1 MWQKAV
7 SSRIREK
14 KQLVAGASCVV
25 KLHQFSARETGQ
37 ESPRAFKGLNETG
50 DAQGGGILRTGNPAA
65 NCMHTPD
72 RSIHER
78 GRSQDEVT
86 LLHPRLPLHPTVR
99 NFRGDNAVKIG
110 SYFIV
115 GAHH

>member
-1 MWQKAV
+1 VK
-7 SSRIREK
+7 RIREK
-14 KQLVAGASCVV
+14 KQPVVGASCVV
-25 KLHQFSARETGQ
+25 KLHQFSTRETGQ
-37 ESPRAFKGLNETG
+37 EIAASFQRFKRDG
-50 DAQGGGILRTGNPAA
+50 DVQGGGILRTGNPAA

-72 RSIHER
+72 RSIRER

-86 LLHPRLPLHPTVR
+86 LLHPRLPLHPTAR

-115 GAHH
+115 SIIIKKKK

>member
-1 MWQKAV
+1 M
-7 SSRIREK
+7 
-14 KQLVAGASCVV
+14 
-25 KLHQFSARETGQ
+25 KLHQFSTRETGQ

-50 DAQGGGILRTGNPAA
+50 TVQGGGILRTGNPAA

-86 LLHPRLPLHPTVR
+86 LLHPRLPLHPAAR

-115 GAHH
+115 GVIIKKGVKNLSSAAY